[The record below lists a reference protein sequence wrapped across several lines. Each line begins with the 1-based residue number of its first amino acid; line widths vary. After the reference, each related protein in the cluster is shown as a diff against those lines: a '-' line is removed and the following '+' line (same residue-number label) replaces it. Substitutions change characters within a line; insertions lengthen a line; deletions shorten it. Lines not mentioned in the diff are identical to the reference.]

1 MLGSTS
7 RNFSIAI
14 SIHYSLVIK
23 ISGNNRTFGNIAESI
38 FIIAIQLRNASSRI
52 DIVLDVNRDNSIKI
66 TECEGREEATGSMS
80 VLLPV
85 RRYNSGG
92 DCCEVQQ
99 VKLP

>member
-14 SIHYSLVIK
+14 SIHFSLVIK
-23 ISGNNRTFGNIAESI
+23 ISGNNWTFGDIAESI

-80 VLLPV
+80 VLLSV

-92 DCCEVQQ
+92 DC
-99 VKLP
+99 